1 MVWNQL
7 KRYISKQEPR
17 TKEELINA
25 IEAFWGEKMTVE
37 QCNRYID
44 HMFKVAPTVVAMRGK
59 ATGDIPKKL
68 FPESSDGKS
77 FKYFSELAMAESVQQ
92 KILQLGL

>member
-7 KRYISKQEPR
+7 KRSIAKEEPR
-17 TKEELINA
+17 TKEELITT
-25 IEAFWGEKMTVE
+25 IENFWGEKMTVE

-44 HMFKVAPTVVAMRGK
+44 HMFKVAPTVVVMKGK

-68 FPESSDGKS
+68 FQDSSEGRSFRHFNNLVQSESLM
-77 FKYFSELAMAESVQQ
+77 E
-92 KILQLGL
+92 KIRRLCI